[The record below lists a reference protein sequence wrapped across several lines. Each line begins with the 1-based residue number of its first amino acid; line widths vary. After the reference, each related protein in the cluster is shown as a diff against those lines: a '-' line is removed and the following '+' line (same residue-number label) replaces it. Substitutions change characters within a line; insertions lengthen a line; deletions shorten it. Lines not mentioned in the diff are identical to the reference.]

1 MTVHSKHN
9 YDEDG
14 RLQKA
19 ARKQQY
25 TLFPAPIP
33 FLNQELKDELGMS
46 YKEVEEPAK
55 SRYAELKVP
64 TDYKDAKTV
73 YWNAKTLKYNK
84 GTAEE
89 FLKWRATLLSFTK
102 NYGYDQFP
110 GKIMTLSQSMLEGRA
125 QDTFMKQK
133 AAMEDANLT
142 KAAKEETQHT
152 ELEIL
157 NKCIHELSVTAFD
170 THTGW
175 RDAMRGSVN
184 I

>member
-19 ARKQQY
+19 TRKQQY

-33 FLNQELKDELGMS
+33 FLNQELKDELGMI

-55 SRYAELKVP
+55 SRYAMLKVP
-64 TDYKDAKTV
+64 TDHKDDKTV
-73 YWNAKTLKYNK
+73 YWNAKMLKYNK

-89 FLKWRATLLSFTK
+89 FLQWCATLLYFTK
-102 NYGYDQFP
+102 SYGYDQAP
-110 GKIMTLSQSMLEGRA
+110 GKIMTLAQAMLEGRA

-133 AAMEDANLT
+133 AAMEDANLIKAVKKEDEHT
-142 KAAKEETQHT
+142 KLA
-152 ELEIL
+152 IL
-157 NKCIHELSVTAFD
+157 NKCIH
-170 THTGW
+170 
-175 RDAMRGSVN
+175 
-184 I
+184 